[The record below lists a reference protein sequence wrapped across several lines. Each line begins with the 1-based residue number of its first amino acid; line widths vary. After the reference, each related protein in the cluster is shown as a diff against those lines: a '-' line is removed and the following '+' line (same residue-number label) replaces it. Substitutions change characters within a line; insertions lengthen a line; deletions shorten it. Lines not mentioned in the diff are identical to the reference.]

1 VGDFAVSVVVPTRDR
16 ADLLEALLD
25 SLSRQSLDPSTFE
38 VIVVDDASTDS
49 TPEVLQRAAERA
61 HYDLRVVPGP
71 GMGPAAARNRG
82 WREATSPLIAFT
94 DDDCVVTPAWLGE
107 LVAAADGAE
116 TIVQG
121 RTDLAP
127 GDAEKVGPFSRVL
140 QITEPGPYF
149 ATCNVLY
156 PRDLLDRLDGFD
168 EEFLTG
174 EDTDLGWRARETG
187 AGYRFATDALVNHA
201 VVDLGPVGKLRW
213 VFRWSHAMR
222 NLSRHPELR
231 DSLTWGVFW
240 KRTHALLAVA
250 LLGILLSRRFWP
262 ALLLTLPYARALRA
276 RCIIEG
282 YSLGYVPYL
291 ALYDLTEMTA
301 AARGAARYRVL
312 VL

>member
-1 VGDFAVSVVVPTRDR
+1 MLEELLGSLREQDFDA
-16 ADLLEALLD
+16 
-25 SLSRQSLDPSTFE
+25 SRFE
-38 VIVVDDASTDS
+38 VIVVDDASTDG
-49 TPEVLQRAAERA
+49 TREVLERAAEQTP
-61 HYDLRVVPGP
+61 YELRVLDGR
-71 GMGPAAARNRG
+71 GIGPAAARNRG
-82 WREATSPLIAFT
+82 WREASAPLIAFT

-107 LVAAADGAE
+107 LVEAADGDE

-140 QITEPGPYF
+140 QITEPGPFF

-156 PRDLLDRLDGFD
+156 PRALLERLGGFD

-187 AGYRFATDALVNHA
+187 AGYRFASEALVNHA
-201 VVDLGPVGKLRW
+201 VVDLGPIGKLRW

-222 NLSRHPELR
+222 NLSSHPSLR

-250 LLGILLSRRFWP
+250 LLGVLLSRRFWP

-291 ALYDLTEMTA
+291 ALFDLAEMAA
-301 AARGAARYRVL
+301 AARGAVRYRVL